1 VTQPKVD
8 EKTVSKKK
16 KEEKELYDSTPSMF
30 LNRPFVFL
38 FSVIAVVLGVIGLI
52 GLIFFIPAEQEEGK
66 NLWIFLSY
74 VSVIIGCIGFMTLFF
89 WWLRVVNTR
98 LTVTNERVTFREGI
112 LSKNIRE
119 IFLSDI
125 RSVQIN
131 QRLLQRLFGTG
142 YIEVASAASAEA
154 EIQINGIPKTYTVKE
169 IIDTHRRK
177 DRSEMLTKETN
188 KE

>member
-1 VTQPKVD
+1 VTQAKVD
-8 EKTVSKKK
+8 EKTVSKEEK
-16 KEEKELYDSTPSMF
+16 KEEEKDLYDSTPSMI

-52 GLIFFIPAEQEEGK
+52 SLIPEQEGRE
-66 NLWIFLSY
+66 NIWIFLSY
-74 VSVIIGCIGFMTLFF
+74 VSVIIGSIGLMTLFF

-154 EIQINGIPKTYTVKE
+154 EIQINGIPKAYTVKE
-169 IIDTHRRK
+169 IIDTHRRQ

>member
-8 EKTVSKKK
+8 EKTVSKEE
-16 KEEKELYDSTPSMF
+16 KEEKVLYDSTPSMIR
-30 LNRPFVFL
+30 NRPFVFL
-38 FSVIAVVLGVIGLI
+38 LSVIAVVLGVIGLI
-52 GLIFFIPAEQEEGK
+52 SFIPGHAERE

-74 VSVIIGCIGFMTLFF
+74 VSVIIGSIGFMTLFF

-154 EIQINGIPKTYTVKE
+154 EIQINGIPKAYTVKK

>member
-1 VTQPKVD
+1 MTQPKVD
-8 EKTVSKKK
+8 EKTVSKEEKK
-16 KEEKELYDSTPSMF
+16 KEEKELYDSTPSMIR
-30 LNRPFVFL
+30 NRPFVFL
-38 FSVIAVVLGVIGLI
+38 LSVIAVVLGVIGLI
-52 GLIFFIPAEQEEGK
+52 SFSFIPEQGEHK
-66 NLWIFLSY
+66 NLWTFLSY
-74 VSVIIGCIGFMTLFF
+74 ISVIIGSIGFMTLFF

-154 EIQINGIPKTYTVKE
+154 EIKINGIPKAYIVKE
-169 IIDTHRRK
+169 IIDKHRRK